1 MRNWLR
7 KKIKSKL
14 KDYKVELNTIDE
26 TLPFKITEQKK
37 VAIIGAGIAGL
48 SAAANL
54 AERGFQVTLFEKNN

>member
-7 KKIKSKL
+7 NKIKSKL
-14 KDYKVELNTIDE
+14 KNYKVDINSVDD
-26 TLPFKITEQKK
+26 TLPFKVSTTKK

-54 AERGFQVTLFEKNN
+54 AERGFDVTL